1 MGTREVLELFG
12 GFALFLY
19 GRQMMCNGLETAMG
33 NRMKDV
39 LKKLTANPFFGVV
52 IGILITVV
60 IQSSSATVW
69 MAAGFVG
76 SGMITLQQAVW
87 VVMGANIGTTITGQ
101 LIALGIDVAAPMFV
115 FVGVILLMIWKKHRY
130 VCAGEILAG
139 MGVFFMGL
147 DMMEKAML
155 PLQEYPGFTSA
166 VGGNFHPVLGML
178 AGIFFTMLLQSS
190 AISVGILQ
198 ALAASGLIG
207 MKEAA
212 FVVFGQNIGT
222 CLIVVLASAK
232 TVREGK
238 RVTWIHLCFNL
249 VGMVLFTVLCI
260 TTPLV
265 PLLEQLTPLN
275 PAAQVANMHTIF
287 NLATALLLLPA
298 DKILVRV
305 SDRLLPGQEQER
317 REKQMP
323 EKHLQYLISK
333 GQFSAGAI
341 GSSAIYFTQ
350 LRQEIL
356 RMLEMAQENVDKA
369 FWAFRMSDEE
379 AFSEIDEREQYI
391 DYLNQEISRS
401 ISRRIVHESNERDTM
416 MASQYFQM
424 TLDVKR
430 IGDHA
435 MKIAEYLH
443 ILEGKKISF
452 SREAHREMEQIEQV
466 LQVTFETLGKEDR
479 GSAKWLMR
487 VGRLEQDIDNMTIA
501 FRKAHM
507 ERIKK
512 GICSEEACSL
522 YSEMLADFERVG
534 DHALNIAQ
542 GMLEMDMI
550 A

>member
-1 MGTREVLELFG
+1 MGTREILELFG

-19 GRQMMCNGLETAMG
+19 GRQMMCSGLETAMG

-39 LKKLTANPFFGVV
+39 LKKLTANPFLGVV
-52 IGILITVV
+52 IGIVITVV

-87 VVMGANIGTTITGQ
+87 VIMGANIGTTVTGQ
-101 LIALGIDVAAPMFV
+101 LIALELDVAAPMFV

-139 MGVFFMGL
+139 MGVFFMGM

-155 PLQEYPGFTSA
+155 PLQDYPGVTSA
-166 VGGNFHPVLGML
+166 IGGNFHPVLGMA

-190 AISVGILQ
+190 AVSVGILQ
-198 ALAASGLIG
+198 ALASSGLIG
-207 MKEAA
+207 IQEAV
-212 FVVFGQNIGT
+212 FVVIGQNIGT

-238 RVTWIHLCFNL
+238 RVSWMHLYFNL
-249 VGMVLFTVLCI
+249 AGMVLFTVLCM

-265 PLLEQLTPLN
+265 SLLEWLTPFN

-298 DKILVRV
+298 DRILVRISV
-305 SDRLLPGQEQER
+305 RLLPGQEPG
-317 REKQMP
+317 EKQIP
-323 EKHLQYLISK
+323 EKHLKYLISK

-356 RMLEMAQENVDKA
+356 RMLGMAQENVDKA

-379 AFSEIDEREQYI
+379 AFLEIDEREQYI

-416 MASQYFQM
+416 MASQYFQI
-424 TLDVKR
+424 TLDVER

-443 ILEGKKISF
+443 LLEGKKISF

-466 LQVTFETLGKEDR
+466 LQVTFETLEKEDR
-479 GSAKWLMR
+479 GSAQWLMR

-501 FRKAHM
+501 FRRAHM

-522 YSEMLADFERVG
+522 YSEMLTDFERVG